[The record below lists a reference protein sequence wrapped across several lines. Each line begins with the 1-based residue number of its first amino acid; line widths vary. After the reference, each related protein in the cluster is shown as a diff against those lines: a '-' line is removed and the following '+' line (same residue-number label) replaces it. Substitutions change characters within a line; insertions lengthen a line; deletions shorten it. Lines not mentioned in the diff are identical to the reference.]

1 MDQLFG
7 FPVVT
12 VIIAT
17 DRHAI
22 QATIICG
29 SFNGSRLSLTLLASR
44 IYQMLN
50 NTNTLEAF
58 CHLHCLTEPALNSE
72 YG

>member
-12 VIIAT
+12 GIIAT

-22 QATIICG
+22 QANIICG
-29 SFNGSRLSLTLLASR
+29 SFNGSRLKVNVLASR
-44 IYQMLN
+44 IHQMLYD
-50 NTNTLEAF
+50 TKTIQAF
-58 CHLHCLTEPALNSE
+58 GHLHCLTEQALNSE